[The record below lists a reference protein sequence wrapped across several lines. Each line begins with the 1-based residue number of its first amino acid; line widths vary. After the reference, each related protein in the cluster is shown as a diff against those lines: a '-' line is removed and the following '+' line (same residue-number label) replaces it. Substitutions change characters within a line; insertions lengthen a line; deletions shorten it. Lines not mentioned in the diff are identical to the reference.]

1 MSLRYLQRTSEAPQS
16 RADELHDLLRQL
28 DLPDARLTSEQLERV
43 VTTVAGRPDLFE
55 DLIVDDGQSRW
66 WLLLYRTPS
75 FEVKLL
81 TWAADQSSDWHDHGG
96 SSGAFRVTAGSLRE
110 RRRATDGVGIE
121 SSVHAVGAVASFGTD
136 YVHDVDFETGAPA
149 ISVHAYSPPLHG
161 LTFYD
166 HTPYGFVSREIVL
179 EERRTDFSSAAPTS
193 TTKL

>member
-96 SSGAFRVTAGSLRE
+96 SSGVFVVTDGSLFE
-110 RRRATDGVGIE
+110 MHRAGDHVNIE
-121 SSVHAVGAVASFGTD
+121 SSIFDVGDLGSFGPD
-136 YVHDVDFETGAPA
+136 YVHDMVHDSGKPA
-149 ISVHAYSPPLHG
+149 VSVHAYSPPL
-161 LTFYD
+161 T
-166 HTPYGFVSREIVL
+166 GFTSYTHSPFGFIAEKYVREVD
-179 EERRTDFSSAAPTS
+179 RARN
-193 TTKL
+193 